1 MKSKEI
7 FSKLAKALLVSFLLF
22 PAAAFSIEK
31 PNILIFYVDDLGWQD
46 TELNDLDAPCP
57 YETPNIVK
65 LAEAG
70 MNFTQAHAPATC
82 CSPSRAAIIT
92 GWHPAKNGMT
102 NVSLGSTKT
111 GPPSDKYS
119 APYLD
124 KHLDTDLLTLAD
136 VLNNNGYRTGHTG
149 KWHIGLTAA
158 SYGFGFVDQT
168 RGFHRKMADRTK
180 DFATVDDKKYPLS
193 KEKYPPYSAKNP
205 EGISY
210 PFDQLTESSIQ
221 FMEDN
226 KEEPFFLNM
235 CHWMVHWPVMTRNAA
250 LLEYYCDKMGQP
262 FPPVPGDR
270 LLPGQQNP
278 YFAAMVTSV
287 DWSLGRVLDYL
298 KVTDDPRHPGKKL
311 IETTYI
317 FFSSDNG
324 GAEQRGKEI
333 ISDNYPL
340 KYGKT
345 HAEQGGVRVPTIIS
359 GPGVPTASQFDGLI
373 NQLDFF
379 PTIVDLTSAPLA
391 AEDRKELSGLDIS
404 PVIFGESDKVMDEQG
419 KERTFL
425 FWHYPHS
432 SDHMKSGIRE
442 GDYTFYID
450 YPQEKRELYRLY
462 KDGERY
468 DLEEEKNLID
478 NPKYASIAA
487 RLSANLEM
495 SLKANNARGPY
506 LNPTYNKRIIEP
518 VSVASTT
525 FSKDNR
531 QVHLRLENATVK
543 EAYVI
548 YVGESKN
555 PNTQFGVKF
564 PATISNDGN
573 VVSAYIPKDV
583 PSYRFVL
590 IDANDY
596 QVYSDVESVL

>member
-1 MKSKEI
+1 MKSKRV
-7 FSKLAKALLVSFLLF
+7 FLNLTKVLFLGFLLL
-22 PAAAFSIEK
+22 PTIAFSIEK
-31 PNILIFYVDDLGWQD
+31 PNIIIFYVDDLGWQD

-65 LAEAG
+65 LAKAG
-70 MNFTQAHAPATC
+70 MNFTQAYAPATC

-92 GWHPAKNGMT
+92 GLHPAKNGMT
-102 NVSLGSTKT
+102 NVTLGSTKSGT
-111 GPPSDKYS
+111 DSDKYS

-124 KHLDTDLLTLAD
+124 KHLNTDLLTLAD

-158 SYGFGFVDQT
+158 SYGFDFVDQT

-221 FMEDN
+221 FIEEN

-262 FPPVPGDR
+262 FPPEPGDR

-287 DWSLGRVLDYL
+287 DWSLGRILDYL
-298 KVTDDPRHPGKKL
+298 KVTDDPRHAGKKL

-324 GAEQRGKEI
+324 GAEQRGNEI

-359 GPGVPTASQFDGLI
+359 GPGVPKASQFDGLVS
-373 NQLDFF
+373 QLDFF
-379 PTIVDLTSAPLA
+379 PTIVDLTNASLA
-391 AEDRKELSGLDIS
+391 IEDRKELSGLDIS
-404 PVIFGESDKVMDEQG
+404 PIIFGENDKVLDDQG
-419 KERTFL
+419 QERTFL

-450 YPQEKRELYRLY
+450 YSQGKNELYRLY

-468 DLEEEKNLID
+468 DLEEENNLIN
-478 NPKYASIAA
+478 NPEYASVAA
-487 RLSANLEM
+487 RLAADLKA

-506 LNPTYNKRIIEP
+506 LNPNYSKKTITPAAIVSSQFSPTDRLARISI
-518 VSVASTT
+518 
-525 FSKDNR
+525 
-531 QVHLRLENATVK
+531 ENALLK
-543 EAYVI
+543 EAYII
-548 YVGESKN
+548 YLGENENSSI
-555 PNTQFGVKF
+555 QYGVKF
-564 PATISNDGN
+564 PAEISEEGN
-573 VVSAYIPKDV
+573 AVSAYIPDEV
-583 PSYRFVL
+583 SSYRFIL
-590 IDANDY
+590 IDVNNY
-596 QVYSDVESVL
+596 QVYSDVESIF